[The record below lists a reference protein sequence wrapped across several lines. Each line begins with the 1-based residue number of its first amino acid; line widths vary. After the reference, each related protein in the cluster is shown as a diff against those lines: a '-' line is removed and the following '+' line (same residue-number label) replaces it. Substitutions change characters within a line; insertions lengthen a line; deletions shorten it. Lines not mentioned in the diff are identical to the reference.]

1 MAQQPELPEFKLD
14 DSSLYR
20 EEVFSDRQ
28 TGGIRKLIPVTA
40 DGADDESRPV
50 LFEGQASVYTPGG
63 ALPLNFELPGP
74 TLADAVAQYGDAA
87 RAALEQ
93 TIEEINQMRR
103 EQQSSIVVPGQQPAG
118 GAGIIDPTGGRGGPI
133 R

>member
-1 MAQQPELPEFKLD
+1 MAQQPELPDFKLD

-20 EEVFSDRQ
+20 EEVYSDRK
-28 TGGIRKLIPVTA
+28 TGGIRKLVPITV
-40 DGADDESRPV
+40 DGEDDASRPV

-63 ALPLNFELPGP
+63 ALPLK
-74 TLADAVAQYGDAA
+74 
-87 RAALEQ
+87 
-93 TIEEINQMRR
+93 INQMRR

-118 GAGIIDPTGGRGGPI
+118 GAGLIDPTGGRGGPI